1 MNENEL
7 MHYGVKGMKWG
18 VRRDARILMNHRYNS
33 RVKQLQTQRSRGQLD
48 YEKYVDELGKAERKK
63 KKDLASVEEAFRI
76 AKSDAE
82 RKKLGDNISKMA
94 VKEVPDIKTKRGLA
108 VVNQMFGVASVANTA
123 YTSVALA
130 AVNPA
135 FGAAYLGA
143 GAVTIAAEA
152 GFRWV
157 TRAILDNNS

>member
-33 RVKQLQTQRSRGQLD
+33 RVRQLQTQRSRGQLD
-48 YEKYVDELGKAERKK
+48 YEKYASELENARQKK
-63 KKDLASVEEAFRI
+63 KKDLASVEDAFRN
-76 AKSDAE
+76 AKTDAE
-82 RKKLGDNISKMA
+82 RKKLGDNITRMA
-94 VKEVPDIKTKRGLA
+94 VKEVPELKLKRGMA
-108 VVNQMFGVASVANTA
+108 VANQLFGVASVTNTT
-123 YTSVALA
+123 YTSLALA

-152 GFRWV
+152 GFRYV
-157 TRAILDNNS
+157 TRAILDSKS